1 MLRVEPPSFVSNE
14 TRVQLNFQPDVTS
27 SAPPPP
33 FLYATE
39 TISSVD
45 IALGGEAVQ
54 YCDAFKYPGV
64 ILDSSLSMNQHM
76 YDIDHVKGRK
86 LLRC

>member
-1 MLRVEPPSFVSNE
+1 MVLRKQTSLEFE
-14 TRVQLNFQPDVTS
+14 KERVYD
-27 SAPPPP
+27 

-64 ILDSSLSMNQHM
+64 ILDSRLSMNQHI
-76 YDIDHVKGRK
+76 YDIDHVKRTK